1 MVVIEFDSKKI
12 HHGYY
17 EKIILYITQ
26 QHTSTH
32 FPLKGTPRWF

>member
-1 MVVIEFDSKKI
+1 M
-12 HHGYY
+12 
-17 EKIILYITQ
+17 ILYITQ